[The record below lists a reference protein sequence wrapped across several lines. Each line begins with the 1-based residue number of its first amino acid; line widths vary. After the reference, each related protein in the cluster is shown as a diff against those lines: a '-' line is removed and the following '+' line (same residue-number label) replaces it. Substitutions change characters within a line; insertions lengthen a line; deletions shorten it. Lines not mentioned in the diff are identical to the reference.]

1 MCRLAD
7 FLVGGV
13 RVAPA
18 QVFGNGAA
26 KQYVFLQHHG
36 HLVAQGVQVV
46 VAHVHAAHAHGALG
60 GVVQAGDEVNERGL
74 GRAGTADDADGF
86 AALNVQVDI
95 VERLALCMR
104 GILKAHVVK
113 VDGTVGNLEHG
124 LGGIGDRGLGGQHLG
139 NAVRRFV
146 GHGHHDKDHR
156 QLHQAHEDRE
166 AIGKDRGELAHV
178 EQRALARDDELGS
191 QVDDDDKCAVD
202 ADVHHGV
209 VKGEQ
214 LLGAGE
220 VHLDVA
226 RGGGELLLLKVF
238 AHIALDHAHAGDVF
252 LDGLV
257 KGVVLVEH
265 AREDGAY
272 LKDDKE
278 QSKAQQRNDDQ
289 VDHGD
294 AAAHDKCHGKGEDQ
308 DQRRAH
314 GDTDDHHKGLL
325 NVVDVSGQTRDERG
339 ARELIDVGK
348 AERLDLVEQVV
359 TQVLGEAATRM
370 AAGDA
375 GSGAKSQRC
384 QRDEHQKAR
393 GGKHLGYGGAVFDG
407 VDQVGGDKWNQ
418 HLAEYLAKHEQR
430 RGNSDFQIV
439 ADAAHEGFNHPVPPR
454 LHGFSRA
461 FRRAARARRG

>member
-1 MCRLAD
+1 
-7 FLVGGV
+7 
-13 RVAPA
+13 
-18 QVFGNGAA
+18 
-26 KQYVFLQHHG
+26 
-36 HLVAQGVQVV
+36 
-46 VAHVHAAHAHGALG
+46 
-60 GVVQAGDEVNERGL
+60 
-74 GRAGTADDADGF
+74 
-86 AALNVQVDI
+86 
-95 VERLALCMR
+95 MR

-113 VDGTVGNLEHG
+113 VDGAIGDLEHG

-202 ADVHHGV
+202 ADIHHGV

-220 VHLDVA
+220 VHLDVV

-238 AHIALDHAHAGDVF
+238 AHVALDHAHAGDVF

-289 VDHGD
+289 VDHGN

-308 DQRRAH
+308 YQRRAH
-314 GDTDDHHKGLL
+314 GDADDHHKGLL
-325 NVVDVSGQTRDERG
+325 HVVDVGGQARDERG

-359 TQVLGEAATRM
+359 TQVLGEAAARM
-370 AAGDA
+370 TAGDA
-375 GSGAKSQRC
+375 GSGTKSERRQC
-384 QRDEHQKAR
+384 DEHQKAC
-393 GGKHLGYGGAVFDG
+393 GGKHLGDGGTVFDG
-407 VDQVGGDKWNQ
+407 VDHVGGDKRD
-418 HLAEYLAKHEQR
+418 HHFAEHLAKHQQR
-430 RGNSDFQIV
+430 RGDRDRLVI
-439 ADAAHEGFNHPVPPR
+439 ADASHEGFNHPVPPR
-454 LHGFSRA
+454 LRGFFRA
-461 FRRAARARRG
+461 SRRAVRARRA